1 MPLDVIAPGPFDTDS
16 GVDLSLVMVLVA
28 VVVVLLGFA
37 LWRYFR
43 KRG

>member
-1 MPLDVIAPGPFDTDS
+1 MPLDAIAPDPFFISSGLGP
-16 GVDLSLVMVLVA
+16 VILL
-28 VVVVLLGFA
+28 VVVVVALLGFA

>member
-1 MPLDVIAPGPFDTDS
+1 MPLDVIDPGPLDTGS
-16 GVDLSLVMVLVA
+16 GLSPVLIL
-28 VVVVLLGFA
+28 VVVVAVLLGFA

>member
-1 MPLDVIAPGPFDTDS
+1 MPLDAIAPDPFFIGSGLGP
-16 GVDLSLVMVLVA
+16 VIL
-28 VVVVLLGFA
+28 VVVVAALLGFA